1 MKMQMHFDEGRRAMS
16 KRERDIAAPEGSWS
30 DWREG
35 GQWGWEDLQPGLC
48 LRNGEVDLHGI
59 EEPLDELQFENCAF
73 VNLDFR
79 RLTLRDV
86 RFSRCELPLAQFG
99 DSSLYRVKFDHC
111 RLAGADFT
119 RCSMR
124 EIRFEDCMMDYA
136 SFGGAKIK
144 HMLFCGGRMQEGS
157 LQSAQWEDLRWEG
170 ITIDGTDISDTML
183 RGMDLSRCEFS
194 HLRISAH
201 LASGLRIR
209 SDQAPTMIRAFEV
222 ELVD

>member
-1 MKMQMHFDEGRRAMS
+1 MIKKERA
-16 KRERDIAAPEGSWS
+16 IASPQGSWDS
-30 DWREG
+30 WEEG
-35 GQWGWEDLQPGLC
+35 GRWFWQDMQPGLC
-48 LRNGEVDLHGI
+48 LRHGEVDLSGA
-59 EEPLDELQFENCAF
+59 EEPMDELQFESCTFA
-73 VNLDFR
+73 NLDFR

-99 DSSLYRVKFDHC
+99 DSGMYRVQFDHC

-119 RCSMR
+119 RCSLR
-124 EIRFEDCMMDYA
+124 ELRFEDCLMDYA

-144 HMLFCGGRMQEGS
+144 HALLQGGRMQEGS
-157 LQSAQWEDLRWEG
+157 LQSVQWEDLRWEG
-170 ITIDGTDISDTML
+170 IAIDGTDISDTLL

-201 LASGLRIR
+201 LAAGLRIR
-209 SDQAPTMIRAFEV
+209 GDQAPTLIRAFEV